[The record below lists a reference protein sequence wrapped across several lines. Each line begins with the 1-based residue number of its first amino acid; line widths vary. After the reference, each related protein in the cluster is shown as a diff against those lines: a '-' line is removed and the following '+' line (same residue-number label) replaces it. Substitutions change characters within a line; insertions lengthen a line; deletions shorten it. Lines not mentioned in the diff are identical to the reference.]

1 MILRLVCLLQDL
13 FLKEMLNFNSKKFI
27 TKIAQLV
34 VNMKHTLFYGDYKSK
49 NPTKC
54 KIIDEMQKI
63 IVKKH

>member
-1 MILRLVCLLQDL
+1 
-13 FLKEMLNFNSKKFI
+13 MLNFKSKNYI

-34 VNMKHTLFYGDYKSK
+34 VNMKPTCFKGVFKFK
-49 NPTKC
+49 NPIKR